1 MDTKKL
7 ITGVALTGTLIAG
20 TAGVA
25 LAAEGSGPVV
35 SGETAEARH
44 PRLRYAAR
52 AAGKVVLDTVGG
64 TRQELREFLAGGGTV
79 AGYAEARGSSADAVI
94 DALVESAGGRV
105 DQAVANGRIS
115 PERAETIRA
124 KLPDIAA
131 KIVNRTWGGH
141 GQA

>member
-7 ITGVALTGTLIAG
+7 IAGVALTGTLVAG

-25 LAAEGSGPVV
+25 LAAEGSGPVA
-35 SGETAEARH
+35 SGETGEARH
-44 PRLRYAAR
+44 PRLRHAAR

-79 AGYAEARGSSADAVI
+79 AGYAEAGGSSADAVI

-115 PERAETIRA
+115 PERAETITA
-124 KLPDIAA
+124 ELPDIAA

-141 GQA
+141 G